1 MIDGIRFKV
10 CGLTS
15 LVDAE
20 FADRCGADYL
30 GFNFYPKSPRYLSL
44 TQYRAMAPRLPERRK
59 VAVSV
64 SPSVEDL
71 TAWREAGFDYFQIHF
86 PAETPAAQLAVWS
99 KTVGSKRLWLAP
111 KLPVETEVSPAMLAA
126 AKFVLL
132 DTFHAAGFGGS
143 GQTGDWGKFARHRAA
158 HPENFW
164 ILAGGLNPENIG
176 EALKASG
183 ARFVDVNSGVES
195 APGVK
200 DEAKLRRFVVALHRG
215 AQASGPPYS

>member
-30 GFNFYPKSPRYLSL
+30 GFNFHPKSPRFISL
-44 TQYRAMAPRLPERRK
+44 EQFRVMMPRLPARRK

-64 SPSVEDL
+64 EPALEEL
-71 TAWREAGFDYFQIHF
+71 TAMRDAGFDYFQIHF
-86 PAETPAAQLAVWS
+86 RPETPDAQLSAWS
-99 KTVGSKRLWLAP
+99 RVVGEKHLWLAP
-111 KLPVETEVSPAMLAA
+111 KLPPGATISPAALAVA
-126 AKFVLL
+126 RFILF
-132 DTFHAAGFGGS
+132 DTFHPDGFGGS
-143 GQTGDWGKFARHRAA
+143 GKPGDWASFARHQAA
-158 HPENFW
+158 HGKNFW
-164 ILAGGLNPENIG
+164 ILAGGLNAENIG
-176 EALKASG
+176 AALEESE

-200 DEAKLRRFVVALHRG
+200 DEARLKRFVVALHK
-215 AQASGPPYS
+215 AATSAP

>member
-30 GFNFYPKSPRYLSL
+30 GFILYPKSPRAISL
-44 TQYRAMAPRLPERRK
+44 AHYRAMAPRLPDRRK

-64 SPSVEDL
+64 EPTLEEL
-71 TAWREAGFDYFQIHF
+71 TAMKEAGFDFFQIHF
-86 PAETPAAQLAVWS
+86 SPGTSDEQLTAWS
-99 KTVGSKRLWLAP
+99 RLVGEKHLWLAP
-111 KLPVETEVSPAMLAA
+111 KLPPGEDVSAA
-126 AKFVLL
+126 TRAVAKFVML
-132 DTFHAAGFGGS
+132 DTFHAGGFGGS
-143 GQTGDWGKFARHRAA
+143 GQTGDWGKFARHQAEHRG
-158 HPENFW
+158 NIW

-176 EALKASG
+176 DALAQTR
-183 ARFVDVNSGVES
+183 ARIVDVNSGVEC

-200 DEAKLRRFVVALHRG
+200 DEGKLKRFVVALHRAAVG
-215 AQASGPPYS
+215 DV